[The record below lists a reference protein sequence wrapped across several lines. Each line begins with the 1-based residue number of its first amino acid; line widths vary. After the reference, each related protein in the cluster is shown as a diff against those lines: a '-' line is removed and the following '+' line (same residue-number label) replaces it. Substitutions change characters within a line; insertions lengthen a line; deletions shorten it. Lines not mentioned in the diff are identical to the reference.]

1 MAQPE
6 LQEFKPYILNQLK
19 RNRNTD
25 DIILHVCEKTGVSWQ
40 SVHEYVTTLSK
51 EHSDDIV
58 LGQSPLLVGLALAT
72 FLAGTGM
79 VLVVAYGLYGVYENN
94 PQDVPYFLKE
104 ELRRNIRFT
113 IAGVLMIV
121 GSLKGMQK
129 VWESIFNKFGIFK

>member
-6 LQEFKPYILNQLK
+6 IQEFKPYILNQLK

-25 DIILHVCEKTGVSWQ
+25 DIVLHVCEKTGASWQ
-40 SVHEYVTTLSK
+40 SVHEYVTTLSE

-58 LGQSPLLVGLALAT
+58 LGQSPVLVGLALVT

-113 IAGVLMIV
+113 IAGVLMIA